1 MIQEEIKKEI
11 TNLIED
17 IKSLCFIFAYK
28 ESLTNEYNSEDEA
41 KYEEVINDYNQGI
54 CDLSEEYTLF
64 YTKACRVVSCVL
76 PERLEE
82 FKSCYIHNSKTAQR
96 FSVITIWSYFNRIS
110 VGSIKL
116 DNRIEDIVYKLLKQ
130 QKNILK
136 SCLDCLDKALYD
148 IEVNIQYQ
156 FYTDELETARYLLSK
171 KYIRPA
177 GVIAGVALEN
187 HLKSV
192 CKKYPTIKVGKNDTL
207 SKYFDYLKS
216 VNAIDVTLYKKLLY
230 LADIRNLCCHS
241 KDREPSNTE
250 VEELINGVAK
260 ILVDVCYKKE
270 I

>member
-1 MIQEEIKKEI
+1 MQNKIKEELTE
-11 TNLIED
+11 LIER
-17 IKSLCFIFAYK
+17 IKSLCFIFAYT
-28 ESLTNEYNSEDEA
+28 ESLTEEYSDEDEI
-41 KYEEVINDYNQGI
+41 KYEEVINDYNQGV
-54 CDLSEEYTLF
+54 CELSEQYNLF
-64 YTKACRVVSCVL
+64 YTSACRIVSCVL

-82 FKSCYIHNSKTAQR
+82 FKSCYIHNSKTASR
-96 FSVITIWSYFNRIS
+96 FPVTTIWSYFNRPS

-116 DNRIEDIVYKLLKQ
+116 DNKLENFVYNLLKQ
-130 QKNILK
+130 QKNILI
-136 SCLDCLDKALYD
+136 SCLDCLDKTLYD

-171 KYIRPA
+171 KYLRPA
-177 GVIAGVALEN
+177 GVIAGVVLEN

-192 CKKYPTIKVGKNDTL
+192 CKKYSTIKLGKNDTL

-241 KDREPSNTE
+241 KAREASNTE

-260 ILVDVCYKKE
+260 ILTNVNYKE
-270 I
+270 EN